1 MENAYFDSK
10 EFKELLRQYE
20 TMREGGASTYL
31 DSEQLTDIAE
41 YYHNCGMLD
50 DAVSAAAYAINI
62 FAGATAPLVFMA
74 RKALTHDKD
83 IEQAQAYADQID
95 DKSDLDY
102 YYIQAEIMLN
112 RGDYE
117 QADRY
122 LHDRYDSLTDELDR
136 SDFILD
142 VATLFADYERMDE
155 AQEWL
160 KQSDET
166 DSNDYQEAL
175 GRILLSKGD
184 YAESERIFTRLIDE
198 NPFSAFYWNQLS
210 ASQLMQNNI
219 QEAITSSEYA
229 IAINPSDEEALLNK
243 ANGLLMLYN
252 YPEALKYYRQY
263 TEMHPD
269 ESVGELYQ
277 GICLFNMSQFE
288 ASIAHL
294 QAAER
299 NYRGE
304 NAQYALEIYQEM
316 AFSLSRTGRLDEA
329 LEYVRK
335 TESLDCNHNE
345 MMVLKGH
352 LYLEH
357 QRIDEAQM
365 CFQQAINDSGSS
377 PDILLRIAIS
387 IYDNDYIQLAYK
399 MLRSLLDSAGD
410 EWHDG
415 YSYLAVCAH
424 ELGYKEE
431 YLRYL
436 EKAVHENPLE
446 ARNVLSGFFPEG
458 MEPEDYLGYAKKGI
472 EN

>member
-1 MENAYFDSK
+1 MENSYFDSK

-20 TMREGGASTYL
+20 TMRQGGVSAYL

-41 YYHNCGMLD
+41 YYHSRGMLD
-50 DAVSAAAYAINI
+50 EAVSAAQYAIDI

-83 IEQAQAYADQID
+83 IAQAQAYADQID

-112 RGDYE
+112 RGEYE
-117 QADRY
+117 EADRY
-122 LHDRYDSLTDELDR
+122 LHECYDTLDDDLDR
-136 SDFILD
+136 SDFVLD
-142 VATLFADYERMDE
+142 IATLYADYERMDE
-155 AQEWL
+155 AHAWL

-184 YAESERIFTRLIDE
+184 YAESERIFTHLIDE

-219 QEAITSSEYA
+219 QDAITSSEYA

-269 ESVGELYQ
+269 ETVGELYQ
-277 GICLFNMSQFE
+277 GICLFNMSQFD

-299 NYRGE
+299 NYQGE
-304 NAQYALEIYQEM
+304 NAQYALEICQET
-316 AFSLSRTGRLDEA
+316 AFALSRVGRLDEA
-329 LEYVRK
+329 LGYVQK
-335 TESLDCNHNE
+335 TELLDCNHDE
-345 MMVLKGH
+345 MMVLRGH

-357 QRIDEAQM
+357 QRIDEAQA

-399 MLRSLLDSAGD
+399 ILHSLLDTAGD
-410 EWHDG
+410 DRHDG
-415 YSYLAVCAH
+415 YSYLAACAH
-424 ELGYKEE
+424 ELGYEEE
-431 YLRYL
+431 YRRYL
-436 EKAVHENPLE
+436 EKAVKENPLE
-446 ARNVLSGFFPEG
+446 ARNVLSGYFPEG
-458 MEPEDYLGYAKKGI
+458 MEPEEYLRFEI
-472 EN
+472 